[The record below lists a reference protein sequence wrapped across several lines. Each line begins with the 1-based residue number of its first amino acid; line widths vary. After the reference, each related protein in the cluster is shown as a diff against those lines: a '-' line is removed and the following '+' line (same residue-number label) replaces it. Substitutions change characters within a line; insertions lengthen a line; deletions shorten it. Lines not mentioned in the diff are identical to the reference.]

1 MREDAGG
8 TRRMMGR
15 LSLNQ
20 ITVNRLTLRECAEVC
35 VRHGIS
41 WIAPWRN
48 RVQEIGVKESA
59 GILRDSGLKISS
71 LCRGGFFPASTE
83 AERAARIDDNRRAID
98 EAAELG
104 AGCVVL
110 VCGPA
115 PDRDIDAARGM
126 VADGIAAILP
136 HAEERGVRLGIEP
149 LHPMF
154 AADRSVIVT
163 LDQAVDLADQ
173 LDSPE
178 VGVVIDVFHV
188 WWDPRVY
195 TAIQRAA
202 GKIFGFHVSD
212 WAVPLPGIVTGR
224 SMMGDGVIEL
234 RRIRRAVDTAGYS
247 GPIEVEIM
255 NEALWATQADSVAAE
270 MIERY
275 VACV

>member
-1 MREDAGG
+1 MRE
-8 TRRMMGR
+8 R

-20 ITVNRLTLRECAEVC
+20 ITLNRLTLKECVDVC
-35 VRHGIS
+35 VSHGIQ

-48 RVQEIGVKESA
+48 RVQEIGLKESA
-59 GILRDSGLKISS
+59 RILRDSGLRVSS
-71 LCRGGFFPASTE
+71 LCRGGFFPAPTE
-83 AERAARIDDNRRAID
+83 AERAEKIDDNRRAID

-104 AGCVVL
+104 ATCVVL

-115 PDRDIDAARGM
+115 PDRDIDGARIM
-126 VADGIAAILP
+126 VAEGIAAILP
-136 HAEERGVRLGIEP
+136 HAKERGVRLGIEP

-163 LDQAVDLADQ
+163 LDQAVDLAAQ
-173 LDSPE
+173 FDSAD

-188 WWDPRVY
+188 WWDPCMY
-195 TAIQRAA
+195 AAISRAS
-202 GKIFGFHVSD
+202 GKILGFHVSD

-234 RRIRRAVDTAGYS
+234 RRLRSAVDAAGYD

-255 NEALWATQADSVAAE
+255 NEAIWARAADSVVPE

-275 VACV
+275 LAFV